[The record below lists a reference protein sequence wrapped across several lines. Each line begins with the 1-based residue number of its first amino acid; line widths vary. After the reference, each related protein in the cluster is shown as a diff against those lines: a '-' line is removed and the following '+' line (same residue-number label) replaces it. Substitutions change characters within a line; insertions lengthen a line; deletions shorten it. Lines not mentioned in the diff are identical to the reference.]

1 MFRDFFLVIVPSI
14 IASILTTVLN
24 EWRFQTRQKKMLIKE
39 IVENFLNLRKEGE
52 NKQVNELLYLQ
63 NSGILLL
70 KHEKDA
76 KEVLRQIELRDKP
89 IEIPNFMSNNGI
101 LQSIKMLIKNGVD
114 LGNQEE
120 ITIEKIN
127 EAIKDKSFTF

>member
-89 IEIPNFMSNNGI
+89 IEIPNFISNDGIIQGLKNSIDNGI
-101 LQSIKMLIKNGVD
+101 DI
-114 LGNQEE
+114 GNDKD
-120 ITIEKIN
+120 IAIEKIH
-127 EAIKDKSFTF
+127 EAIKDKSYTF